1 MYREEI
7 KFRDVE
13 KYDFSK
19 ATFINYEN
27 KYRILL
33 LLLLCYFT
41 VICKIQ
47 FIFKKYIYLSIDFAF
62 YKSPIFLIIFY
73 K

>member
-33 LLLLCYFT
+33 CYLT
-41 VICKIQ
+41 VIYKIQ
-47 FIFKKYIYLSIDFAF
+47 FIFKNDIYLSIYFAF
-62 YKSPIFLIIFY
+62 YKSLIFFNYFL
-73 K
+73 